1 MRTVLFDR
9 FIREQIAEG
18 VDMIVNLAAGLD
30 ARPYRMELPPSL
42 QWIEVDLPDLLAY
55 KESVIGN
62 EKPVCRLE
70 RIALDLADVVAR
82 RELFGRLANRAKK
95 ILVLTE
101 GLLVYLSREEVGELA
116 RDLAPFH
123 RWITDVLSPGLLRML
138 KKQMGEKLDAAKAP
152 LKFAP

>member
-1 MRTVLFDR
+1 V
-9 FIREQIAEG
+9 G
-18 VDMIVNLAAGLD
+18 
-30 ARPYRMELPPSL
+30 S
-42 QWIEVDLPDLLAY
+42 
-55 KESVIGN
+55 

-70 RIALDLADVVAR
+70 RVALDPANVAAR

-123 RWITDVLSPGLLRML
+123 RWISDIASPGLLRML
-138 KKQMGEKLDAAKAP
+138 KKQMGEKLEAANAP
-152 LKFAP
+152 LKFAPPEGPPFFERFGWRVLGVESTLKTAARVKRVGAVFRPLHT